1 MRPAKF
7 SPHTGT
13 VGKDA
18 PPPLLSRYWDP
29 TNMWISID
37 TAYELVLKV
46 MTRARFTDAEARI
59 IADHLVGC
67 ELRGVASGGFSRAL
81 SIVERMAAGRS
92 ATPMRVVRETP
103 VSALLDGGDQTG
115 YLVAHRA
122 AEIALDKAK
131 ASGLA
136 AVSANNTWYTG
147 MYAHYLEK
155 IAREGF
161 VALCA
166 GSSSPRVA
174 PFGSSEGCF
183 GTNPIAF
190 GFPCDGDPIVVDTA
204 TSALIVGDV
213 VLASRLGEPLPEGYA
228 YDPQGQPTTD
238 PAAALAGA
246 IGVWGG
252 HRGSALA
259 IAIQLLGVLAGAPA
273 LPADYRD
280 CGFFIMVLRPDLF
293 MPAETFRARV
303 AAYASTVRNAR
314 PLSPDQPVRMPFDRS
329 VEHRRRC
336 VARGELQIDTA
347 LYAELTRAA
356 A

>member
-1 MRPAKF
+1 
-7 SPHTGT
+7 
-13 VGKDA
+13 
-18 PPPLLSRYWDP
+18 
-29 TNMWISID
+29 MWISID
-37 TAYELVLKV
+37 KAYELVHKV
-46 MTRARFTDAEARI
+46 MTQARFDDTEARI
-59 IADHLVGC
+59 IADHIVGC

-92 ATPMRVVRETP
+92 DTPMRVVRETP
-103 VSALLDGGDQTG
+103 VSALIDGGDQTG

-122 AEIALDKAK
+122 VEIAMDKAR

-136 AVSANNTWYTG
+136 AVAAHNTWYTG

-155 IAREGF
+155 VANEGF

-183 GTNPIAF
+183 GTNPVAF

-213 VLASRLGEPLPEGYA
+213 VLASRRGEALPEGHA
-228 YDPQGQPTTD
+228 YDPQGRPTTD
-238 PAAALAGA
+238 PSAALAGA

-280 CGFFIMVLRPDLF
+280 CGFFVMVLRPDLF
-293 MPAETFRARV
+293 MPAETLRARV
-303 AAYASTVRNAR
+303 AGYADTVRRAR
-314 PLSPDQPVRMPFDRS
+314 PLEPDRPVRMPFDRS
-329 VEHRRRC
+329 AEHRRRSL
-336 VARGELQIDTA
+336 ARGELEIDAA
-347 LYAELTRAA
+347 LHAGLARAA